1 LLMFNILS
9 ERNQFQHAGELL
21 DEALKINPRNAYLW
35 MYLGGCQYKLQKPDE
50 AIASYTKGVELLPER
65 GPFRGQL
72 AHLLEQTGRFDE
84 AEKHFRELLKI
95 EPDNP
100 VVHVW
105 LARFLAEHR
114 PEAKNEA
121 LKEARIA
128 LDLPPGKGLPKQ
140 RIEQI
145 IHELES
151 QPAPAP

>member
-1 LLMFNILS
+1 
-9 ERNQFQHAGELL
+9 
-21 DEALKINPRNAYLW
+21 
-35 MYLGGCQYKLQKPDE
+35 
-50 AIASYTKGVELLPER
+50 
-65 GPFRGQL
+65 
-72 AHLLEQTGRFDE
+72 LLEQTGRFDE